1 MPIYITASLNM
12 HPEKYNFRGKTIG
25 THETGQMSR
34 DKNVEAKKVAT

>member
-25 THETGQMSR
+25 THETGQVFKAR
-34 DKNVEAKKVAT
+34 TLNQ